1 MQFSG
6 TQQPQT
12 AGRPLQASLLKKTRT
27 AEQVPGA
34 EVHRRHPAGPGRD
47 KSRTRGEGTTHGEGV
62 GGRPTQVG
70 KTKESRRA
78 NHSPVS
84 STCLPLQMSPREL
97 EPGSEAAAERSQ
109 QAPPEPLH
117 VPSPVSARLG
127 LWGPSLL
134 ASGHPIPPA

>member
-62 GGRPTQVG
+62 GGREDERVQKSESLPGVFNLLTPPNVPTG
-70 KTKESRRA
+70 TRA
-78 NHSPVS
+78 GQSGGGGEKS
-84 STCLPLQMSPREL
+84 AGSPR
-97 EPGSEAAAERSQ
+97 AVARSQ
-109 QAPPEPLH
+109 PGARSPGA
-117 VPSPVSARLG
+117 VGTFPSRFRSPNSSG
-127 LWGPSLL
+127 LVV
-134 ASGHPIPPA
+134 